1 MHSYSLISKRFK
13 LTWRWKLK
21 NLSFV
26 SQISSFVADEDY
38 ENLKRLLEVTVPA
51 KSNAIG
57 NLVEQITETM
67 TDADKRE
74 EDVTSWI
81 TRTRGSFARS
91 KEQVRAATP
100 TLQQYIDSIEQHRR
114 WLKENV
120 RQQEKVALQRR
131 LNERRREKEEYL
143 SRLPRSREKREH
155 EVLTSRVK
163 IQLETKQKE
172 LEMEKATKSARAK
185 LPKFSIPKFK

>member
-1 MHSYSLISKRFK
+1 
-13 LTWRWKLK
+13 
-21 NLSFV
+21 
-26 SQISSFVADEDY
+26 
-38 ENLKRLLEVTVPA
+38 
-51 KSNAIG
+51 
-57 NLVEQITETM
+57 M

-81 TRTRGSFARS
+81 TRTRDSFARC

-114 WLKENV
+114 WLKENM

-143 SRLPRSREKREH
+143 SRLQRSREKREH